1 MITVFNFENGTCNL
15 ISLVNTSG
23 DVLSDFKTTQST
35 SDIGIVC
42 SAVIDIP
49 NSVSFKI
56 TIFLKKK
63 KANYTAGGFVF
74 SRLVQC
80 TSGLGLDLWCLTPLS
95 AIF

>member
-1 MITVFNFENGTCNL
+1 MITVFNLENGTCNL

-49 NSVSFKI
+49 NSVSFI
-56 TIFLKKK
+56 LR
-63 KANYTAGGFVF
+63 
-74 SRLVQC
+74 SH
-80 TSGLGLDLWCLTPLS
+80 
-95 AIF
+95 